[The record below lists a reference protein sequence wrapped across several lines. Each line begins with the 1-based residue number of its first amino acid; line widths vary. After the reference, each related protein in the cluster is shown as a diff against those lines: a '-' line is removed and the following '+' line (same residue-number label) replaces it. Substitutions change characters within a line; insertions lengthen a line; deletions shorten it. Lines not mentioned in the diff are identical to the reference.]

1 MILWTSVWWLEMVEA
16 LRYILQ
22 FNRVLIIQSKVFMCL
37 DWYNLFFVVALIV
50 TLIAIEVEDVLS
62 L

>member
-1 MILWTSVWWLEMVEA
+1 MILWTSVWWLEMVEV

-37 DWYNLFFVVALIV
+37 DWYNFFFVVALIV
-50 TLIAIEVEDVLS
+50 TVIAIEVEDVLS
-62 L
+62 F